1 MPVVRSLM
9 TRFGILLVN
18 LGTPDSPKPRDV
30 YRYLQEFL
38 LDPRV
43 IDIPTFQRNLLVRGI
58 IVPFR
63 HRKSARTYQ
72 EVWTTKGSP
81 LMVYGQR
88 LRDKLQALMGEHVPV
103 ELAMRYQNPSILK
116 GLEAL
121 RSKQVQHIIIVP
133 LFPQYASATTGSVH
147 DKVMEIL
154 RTWQSIPELSFI
166 SNYAT
171 HPAFLDAFAVQ
182 GQRYNWKEFDH
193 VVFSF
198 HGLPER
204 QIFKGDDHG
213 VCTLG
218 DCCNSLGP
226 ANHLC
231 YRAQCF
237 ATARGIAERL
247 GIPESAYTVAFQ
259 SRLGKAEWI
268 KPYSEPLIIDLAKQG
283 MKRLLV
289 FSPAFVA
296 DCLETI
302 YEIGIEYQEV
312 FEKHGGEKI
321 QLVESLNDSDV
332 WVKGLKQ
339 IIDER
344 MNE

>member
-1 MPVVRSLM
+1 M

-72 EVWTTKGSP
+72 EIWTHDGSP
-81 LMVYGQR
+81 LMVYSQR
-88 LRDKLQALMGEHVPV
+88 LQSKLQALLGNEVPV
-103 ELAMRYQNPSILK
+103 QLAMRYQNPSINK

-121 RSKQVQHIIIVP
+121 RSRQVEHIVIVP

-154 RTWQSIPELSFI
+154 STWQSIPELSFI
-166 SNYAT
+166 SSYAT
-171 HPAFLDAFAVQ
+171 HPAFLDSFANQ
-182 GQRYNWKEFDH
+182 GQQYNWKEFDH

-213 VCTLG
+213 VCKLG
-218 DCCNSLGP
+218 DCCNSIGP

-247 GIPESAYTVAFQ
+247 GIPQEHYTVAFQ

-312 FEKHGGEKI
+312 FEEHGGEKI
-321 QLVESLNDSDV
+321 QLVESLNDSDE
-332 WVKGLKQ
+332 WVSALRD
-339 IIDER
+339 IIYER
-344 MNE
+344 IPTLATDGQ